1 MSISAK
7 ICGISTSE
15 ALNAAI
21 AGGADYVGFVFFEK
35 SPRHLEIDRAK
46 ELAALARGRVKS
58 VVLTV
63 NATDEA
69 LCEIIDEVSPDVLQ
83 LHGSETPERVAEI
96 KKLFGRPV
104 IKAISVATAD
114 DVRNADAYAGIADV
128 ILFDAKAVPGADLPG
143 GNGRTFDWAALDGI
157 SDNLPFMLSGGLSPD
172 NVAAAI
178 ARTHPVAVDVSSGV
192 EIAPGIK
199 DPERIRRFLQAA
211 KTAKHT

>member
-15 ALNAAI
+15 ALDAAI

-69 LCEIIDEVSPDVLQ
+69 LREIVDEVLPDVLQ

-96 KKLFGRPV
+96 KKLFERPV

-114 DVRNADAYAGIADV
+114 DVRNADAYAGIADL